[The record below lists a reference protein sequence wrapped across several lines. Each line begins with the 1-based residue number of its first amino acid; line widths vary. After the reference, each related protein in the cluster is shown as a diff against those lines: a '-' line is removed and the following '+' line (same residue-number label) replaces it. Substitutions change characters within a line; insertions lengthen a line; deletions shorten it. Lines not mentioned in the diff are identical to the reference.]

1 MSAETRHA
9 SQRPTAVDYVE
20 MPVRITRDAVYFGDE
35 RLPGCITQG
44 GIMLE
49 PGGGTDLNRLTV
61 TFLVGPVNVDDPTV
75 TTADDEK
82 PQ

>member
-1 MSAETRHA
+1 MTTPV
-9 SQRPTAVDYVE
+9 PTAVDYTE

-35 RLPGCITQG
+35 RLPGCIAED
-44 GIMLE
+44 GIMLK
-49 PGGGTDLNRLTV
+49 PGGGTNINRLTV

-75 TTADDEK
+75 TNEK